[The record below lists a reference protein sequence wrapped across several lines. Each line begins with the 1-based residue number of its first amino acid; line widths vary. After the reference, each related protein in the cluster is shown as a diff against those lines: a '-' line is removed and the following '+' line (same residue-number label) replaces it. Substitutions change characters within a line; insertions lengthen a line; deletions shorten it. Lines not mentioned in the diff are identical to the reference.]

1 MSEYQYYEFQTVDR
15 PLTREQMA
23 ELRIFSTRARIT
35 ATSFVN
41 EYHWGS
47 FKGDPNRWMEQY
59 FDAFLYFADWG
70 TRHLMLRL
78 PARLLLTDAVTP
90 YCAGESLSS
99 RVKGEHHILSFL
111 SETED
116 YDWEESGGEL
126 STLIPL
132 RADLLRGDYRCLYL
146 GWLVSVQ
153 NDEVDDRAP
162 EPPVP
167 PGLKDLNG
175 SLQGLADFL
184 RIDRDLLA
192 TAAETSTDRATPG
205 IPRETIADQI
215 AKLPAAEK
223 DDFLVRLVETEDP
236 SLVWE
241 WQHRVLRNISDGRT
255 GNPNPRTVAELL
267 TRAETIRRARQR
279 AEAQRQAREE
289 AQREREQAQR
299 HAAHL
304 DSLVGKEED
313 LWRKVE
319 QLVATKQPKRYDEAV
334 GILKELCE
342 LAERQGTRSGFTTKL
357 EKLSANHARKP
368 TLIER
373 IRTMVTDE
381 AGQKLITGKT
391 TATP

>member
-175 SLQGLADFL
+175 SL
-184 RIDRDLLA
+184 
-192 TAAETSTDRATPG
+192 
-205 IPRETIADQI
+205 
-215 AKLPAAEK
+215 
-223 DDFLVRLVETEDP
+223 
-236 SLVWE
+236 
-241 WQHRVLRNISDGRT
+241 
-255 GNPNPRTVAELL
+255 
-267 TRAETIRRARQR
+267 
-279 AEAQRQAREE
+279 
-289 AQREREQAQR
+289 
-299 HAAHL
+299 
-304 DSLVGKEED
+304 
-313 LWRKVE
+313 
-319 QLVATKQPKRYDEAV
+319 
-334 GILKELCE
+334 
-342 LAERQGTRSGFTTKL
+342 
-357 EKLSANHARKP
+357 
-368 TLIER
+368 
-373 IRTMVTDE
+373 
-381 AGQKLITGKT
+381 
-391 TATP
+391 